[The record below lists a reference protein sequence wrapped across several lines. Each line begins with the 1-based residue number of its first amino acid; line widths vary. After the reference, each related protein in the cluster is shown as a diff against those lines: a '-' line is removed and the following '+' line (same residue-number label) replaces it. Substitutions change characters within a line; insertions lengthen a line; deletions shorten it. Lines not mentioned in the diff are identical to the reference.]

1 MGGTRGANLGRL
13 EHMLIQGDGNYPM
26 VEPAN
31 EALAPMRDPF
41 PNRIPKLASFS
52 GDLMV
57 EFV

>member
-1 MGGTRGANLGRL
+1 
-13 EHMLIQGDGNYPM
+13 MLIQGDGNYPM

-52 GDLMV
+52 GDLLV